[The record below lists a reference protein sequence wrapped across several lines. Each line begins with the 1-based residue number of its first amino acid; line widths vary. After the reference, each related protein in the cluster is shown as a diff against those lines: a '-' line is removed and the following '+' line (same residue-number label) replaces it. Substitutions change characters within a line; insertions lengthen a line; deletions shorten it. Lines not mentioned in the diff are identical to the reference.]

1 MKECTTN
8 FVVIIN
14 KAQKYKHYIFGGVHM
29 KKRFLSVL
37 TVGALL
43 TSVLA
48 GCGSS
53 KPTSG
58 AVGGTTDGNAK
69 GKIAVIRNLPS
80 DDHTKQ
86 FLEGAKSEGEA
97 LGYQVDTFI
106 SNGDDAK
113 FQELVAQQ
121 IQKGYDGL
129 VISHGKAEYS
139 TDMLK
144 PAIDKGMKVVTFDT
158 AFKDNIIPEG
168 ITSTAQDDEALAR
181 LSLDEI
187 VASASNKPAKVLKIW
202 FGPGVPPLDSRD
214 VVYKEYEQKGLIET
228 VEFVGPSTL
237 DDVQGEVSNRVGAV
251 LPKYTP
257 GTVDAMWG
265 SWDEMAKGG
274 YKALKEANRTDIN
287 LVSIDVSNQDINL
300 MMEEGSVWSA
310 TAAVD
315 PKLIGIV
322 NMRILAKKIKGE
334 ETPETYNLEAHLI
347 KKSNLNADTT
357 MNTLG
362 EVVKGWGQ
370 SDAFNE
376 PWMDELRSKK

>member
-1 MKECTTN
+1 MR
-8 FVVIIN
+8 
-14 KAQKYKHYIFGGVHM
+14 
-29 KKRFLSVL
+29 KKKTVFMLAVASMVMLLS
-37 TVGALL
+37 
-43 TSVLA
+43 

-53 KPTSG
+53 SPSTESNKEENTG
-58 AVGGTTDGNAK
+58 RK
-69 GKIAVIRNLPS
+69 KIAVIRNLPS

-86 FLEGAKSEGEA
+86 FLEGTKTEGEA

-129 VISHGKAEYS
+129 IISHGKAEYS
-139 TDMLK
+139 TEMLQ
-144 PAIDKGMKVVTFDT
+144 PALDAGMKIVTFDT
-158 AFKDNIIPEG
+158 SFKDGVIPEG

-187 VASASNKPAKVLKIW
+187 VEASPNKPAKVIKIW
-202 FGPGVPPLDSRD
+202 FGPGVPPLDRRD
-214 VVYKEYEQKGLIET
+214 VIYKEYEVAGKIQT
-228 VEFVGPSTL
+228 VEAIGPSTL
-237 DDVQGEVSNRVGAV
+237 DDVQGEVSNRVAAV
-251 LPKYTP
+251 LPKYP
-257 GTVDAMWG
+257 KGTVDAMWG

-300 MMEEGSVWSA
+300 MMEDNSVWSA

-315 PKLIGIV
+315 PKLIGTV
-322 NMRILAKKIKGE
+322 DMRLLAKKLEGE
-334 ETPETYNLEAHLI
+334 ETPETYDLEAHLI
-347 KKSNLNADTT
+347 KKSQLKPDTT
-357 MNTLG
+357 MNTLS
-362 EVVKGWGQ
+362 ESVSGWGA

-376 PWMDELRSKK
+376 TWMEERRSSKE

>member
-1 MKECTTN
+1 MKRILS
-8 FVVIIN
+8 FVMI
-14 KAQKYKHYIFGGVHM
+14 AAM
-29 KKRFLSVL
+29 AASTL
-37 TVGALL
+37 T
-43 TSVLA
+43 

-53 KPTSG
+53 SSTTESTGTETTS
-58 AVGGTTDGNAK
+58 K

-86 FLEGAKSEGEA
+86 FLEGTTSEGTA

-129 VISHGKAEYS
+129 IISHGKAEYS
-139 TDMLK
+139 ADMIK
-144 PAIDKGMKVVTFDT
+144 PALDKGMKVVTFDT
-158 AFKDNIIPEG
+158 AFRDDAIPEG
-168 ITSTAQDDEALAR
+168 VTSTAQDDAALAR

-187 VASASNKPAKVLKIW
+187 VASSENKPAKVLKIW
-202 FGPGVPPLDSRD
+202 FGPGVPPLDKRD
-214 VVYKEYEQKGLIET
+214 VIYKEYEANGLIET

-237 DDVQGEVSNRVGAV
+237 DDVQGEVSNRVAAV
-251 LPKYTP
+251 LPKYKE
-257 GTVDAMWG
+257 GSVDAMWG

-274 YKALKEANRTDIN
+274 YKALTEAKRNDIN

-322 NMRILAKKIKGE
+322 NMRILAKKLAGE
-334 ETPETYNLEAHLI
+334 ETPESYDLEAHLI
-347 KKSNLNADTT
+347 KKSQLAADTT

-362 EVVKGWGQ
+362 EVVPGWGT

-376 PWMDELRSKK
+376 PWMDELRAQNAK